1 MAGAMFQTYVSCH
14 LWDLVDEGID
24 EVLGRLKGEA
34 GADGVSVTVACPRV
48 GLLRPH
54 REASPRTFRSEGG
67 LQFQPNKDAYSA
79 TRVRP
84 VVAEWL
90 RKTNP
95 LAAVAEGCERQGL
108 TLRGRIVCC
117 HSGAL
122 ASRHEFAAVKDVF
135 GDLHPAW
142 VCPSNPDVRECLRT
156 LVADLSGSYPF
167 AALELEAASF
177 PPAESWRAGREIC
190 PDLGIAGEWLLGL
203 CFCESCR
210 QSAASDG
217 IDAASAARSA
227 TVLLERALATGEPVQ
242 KSVEALIASDPI
254 LSAFAAWGERQVAR
268 LLDLLRQACRCRLVL
283 RREGGRLTT
292 GSDFAGLAAYCDA
305 LLTAPAEPADEIEPA
320 VQAAAGDMGDVGKVE
335 VGVSA
340 CAPACPDSTT
350 LVRALSRAARSGVR
364 TAVVENYGLLPVKRL
379 DWIKQAARYAVRESE

>member
-1 MAGAMFQTYVSCH
+1 MFQTYVSCH

-54 REASPRTFRSEGG
+54 RGVSPRTFRSEGG
-67 LQFQPNKDAYSA
+67 LQFQPNKDAYAA
-79 TRVRP
+79 TRLRP

-95 LAAVAEGCERQGL
+95 LAAVAEGCERLGL
-108 TLRGRIVCC
+108 SLRGRIVGC
-117 HSGAL
+117 HSEAL
-122 ASRHEFAAVKDVF
+122 ASRHQFVAVKDVF

-142 VCPSNPDVRECLRT
+142 LCPSNPDVREYLRA
-156 LVADLSGSYPF
+156 LVSDLSTLYPF
-167 AALELEAASF
+167 AALEIEAASF
-177 PPAESWRAGREIC
+177 PPAGGRNWGRETC
-190 PDLGIAGEWLLGL
+190 ADLGPTGEWLLGL

-210 QSAASDG
+210 QAATGEG
-217 IDAASAARSA
+217 IDAAAAARSA
-227 TVLLERALATGEPVQ
+227 TVLLERALATGEPVP
-242 KSVEALIASDPI
+242 KSVEALVASDQI
-254 LSAFAAWGERQVAR
+254 LGDYTAWGVRQVTG
-268 LLDLLRQACRCRLVL
+268 LIELLRGACRCRLVV
-283 RREGGRLTT
+283 RRAGDRLTT
-292 GSDFAGLAAYCDA
+292 GSDFAAISAHCDA
-305 LLTAPAEPADEIEPA
+305 LLTSPLEPADEVEPV
-320 VQAAAGDMGDVGKVE
+320 VQAAVADAGELGKVE

-350 LVRALSRAARSGVR
+350 LVRALSTAARLGVR
-364 TAVVENYGLLPVKRL
+364 TAVVENYGLLPTRRL